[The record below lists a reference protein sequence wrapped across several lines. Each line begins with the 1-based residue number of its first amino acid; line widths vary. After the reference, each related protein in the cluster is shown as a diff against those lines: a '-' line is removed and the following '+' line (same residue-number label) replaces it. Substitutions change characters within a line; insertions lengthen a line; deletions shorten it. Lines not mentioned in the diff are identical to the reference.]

1 MEGQISARLA
11 QTLGELEAFRRNE
24 VLPLEERLRAALDG
38 KPQVGEDGRLR
49 PEVRDARA
57 EVRQRS
63 AGHGFYTLHLPEEIG
78 GAGYS
83 LEEMFYVQEAVY
95 RHGLGLFKDALAW
108 TEGPAP
114 VLHNATPQQRARFL
128 DPVLRGEETMCFAL
142 TEPDVGSDFL
152 AMGTVATREGSGWRI
167 RGAKALITWAP
178 FADLALVVARTGE
191 PGDQRGLTAFLVPR
205 TTPGFTFLRMHRTLN
220 DDGVTGEI
228 ALRDCLVPDEHRLG
242 EVGQGFPLALGWI
255 NWRRTCR
262 GGQAAGLGGLLLERT
277 IAYVQGRRAFGAP
290 LGSRQSIQ
298 FLVAD
303 MHLDWDAARAYSLAS
318 LRRLDAFD
326 IWRQQR
332 LPKEAVRLISSVKVW
347 NDEALYRIADRAVQ
361 AHGGWGLASETGIE
375 QIFRVA
381 RNLRIPA
388 GTDEIQRLT
397 IARTL
402 GLEG

>member
-1 MEGQISARLA
+1 MAEQIGLRVQETLA
-11 QTLGELEAFRRNE
+11 ALEAFRQRE
-24 VLPLEERLRAALDG
+24 VMPIEDRIQTSLDG
-38 KPQVGEDGRLR
+38 RAPVGEDGRLR
-49 PEVRDARA
+49 PEVLDARS

-63 AGHGFYTLHLPEEIG
+63 AAHGFYTLHLPEEMG
-78 GAGYS
+78 GGGYS
-83 LEEMFYVQEAVY
+83 LEEMFYIQEAVY
-95 RHGLGLFKDALAW
+95 RRGLGLFKDALAW

-114 VLHNATPQQRARFL
+114 VLRHATADQRARL
-128 DPVLRGEETMCFAL
+128 LEPVLRGKQTMCFAL

-152 AMGTVATREGSGWRI
+152 SMGTVATREGTGWRI

-191 PGDQRGLTAFLVPR
+191 PGDHGSLTAFLVPR
-205 TTPGFTFLRMHRTLN
+205 ATPGFTFLRMHRTLN

-228 ALRDCLVPDEHRLG
+228 ALRDCLVPDDQRLG
-242 EVGQGFPLALGWI
+242 EVGQGFSIALGWI

-262 GGQAAGLGGLLLERT
+262 GGQAAGLGGLLLDRT
-277 IAYVQGRRAFGAP
+277 IAYVQGRRTFGAP

-303 MHLDWDAARAYSLAS
+303 MHLDWEAARAYSLS
-318 LRRLDAFD
+318 CLRQLDGFD
-326 IWRQQR
+326 IWRQMR
-332 LPKEAVRLISSVKVW
+332 LPKDAVRLISSVKVW

-397 IARTL
+397 IARAL